1 MYITEAINFL
11 EVYNYLADKVL
22 PIKTAYTL
30 TKIQQKVLQ
39 EQAFYNKELKK
50 IIDECAQLDENGQ
63 YIYLDDGSI
72 KLKEDKAQQ
81 CAKLLNDLMTIEV
94 DISDK
99 ISIDA
104 LSDLDIPLNL
114 MSYLAPFL
122 E

>member
-1 MYITEAINFL
+1 MYITEAITFL
-11 EVYNYLADKVL
+11 EAYDYLAEKTL

-30 TKIQQKVLQ
+30 LKIQQKALQ

-114 MSYLAPFL
+114 MSCLAPFL

>member
-39 EQAFYNKELKK
+39 EQTFYNKEFKK
-50 IIDECAQLDENGQ
+50 IIDECAQLDDSGQ

-72 KLKEDKAQQ
+72 KLKEDKAQH

-94 DISDK
+94 DIPDK

-104 LSDLDIPLNL
+104 LSNLDIPLNL